1 LSRGGTAAPNEEE
14 TIMQLRHRAAV
25 LIGGAVAL
33 VALGGGAAFAAT
45 QTGSTPSAP
54 APNVAP
60 AVPAAPAAPGAAE
73 STAEAPETGSTTDPA
88 GDAPGGHADPAGA
101 NVDHQFNGNE

>member
-1 LSRGGTAAPNEEE
+1 LYRGGTAAPNEEE

-25 LIGGAVAL
+25 LISGAVAL

-60 AVPAAPAAPGAAE
+60 AAQAAPAASE

-88 GDAPGGHADPAGA
+88 GDAAGGHADPAGA
-101 NVDHQFNGNE
+101 NVDHQFDGNE